1 MPDEPTRP
9 DHDPRPGP
17 GHPGTDQA
25 PAGQPTTDQSATA
38 QDATVRGAGG
48 GPSGW
53 PTAASAP
60 ADGWPGGGRAGG
72 SPGGEA
78 DDWPEDDWPEDDH
91 EAGLPWPPPSGG
103 SGDRPRRRRPL
114 MLAVIAVAALVTGA
128 GVTLAVSSELSP
140 SSPAA
145 ASRGQSPVATGPGGS
160 DGSGQLPGGAL
171 PGGALPGGTGTAQ
184 MFIAGRVQAISPTS
198 ITLGAPGRAVTAAIT
213 RATRVS
219 GGATSVSQIKV
230 GDNASAQITMR
241 HGKPVVTSIQDPARP
256 PSGP

>member
-17 GHPGTDQA
+17 
-25 PAGQPTTDQSATA
+25 
-38 QDATVRGAGG
+38 
-48 GPSGW
+48 
-53 PTAASAP
+53 
-60 ADGWPGGGRAGG
+60 
-72 SPGGEA
+72 

-114 MLAVIAVAALVTGA
+114 MLAVIAVAALVAGA

-145 ASRGQSPVATGPGGS
+145 ASRSQSPVATGPGGS
-160 DGSGQLPGGAL
+160 DGSGQL

-219 GGATSVSQIKV
+219 GRATSVSQIKV
-230 GDNASAQITMR
+230 GDNASAQITVR